1 MSTSALAGC
10 DGRAADSASAC
21 SQNATLTYP
30 RGMQVIERGW
40 VSSNSIVFTDP
51 ADADGSSSGAEG
63 TIGTIGSVVDTGY
76 VRHAAQTVELVR
88 HALAGAPLKRIV
100 NTHTHSDHIGGNAAL
115 RAAWPDVNITIPA
128 GDAGIVSRWDETALH
143 LSTMG
148 QDCERFAFD
157 STYTDADVLMLGGL
171 SWRAIGSPGHHMA
184 SLMLYS
190 EQARIL
196 ISADALWENGFG
208 VIFPEIDGDP
218 ASQGGAFAAQR
229 ATLEAIAKLDVT
241 TVIPGH
247 GAPFGNLHA
256 ALDRAQSRLD
266 YFIANPERH
275 ARNGL
280 KVTLAFLLMI
290 EQRIGL
296 DTLPDRL
303 AALPLAA
310 RINLD
315 HYQLEPRPLAEFVV
329 SELEKS
335 AVARRAEG
343 WLIAK

>member
-1 MSTSALAGC
+1 MATSSRVGF
-10 DGRAADSASAC
+10 
-21 SQNATLTYP
+21 TYP
-30 RGMQVIERGW
+30 PGMQVFERGW
-40 VSSNSIVFTDP
+40 VSSNNIVFTDRG
-51 ADADGSSSGAEG
+51 DADDGS
-63 TIGTIGSVVDTGY
+63 IGTIKPKNIVGTIVDTGY
-76 VRHAAQTVELVR
+76 IRHAALTVALVR
-88 HALAGAPLKRIV
+88 DALAGAPLKRIV

-115 RAAWPDVNITIPA
+115 RAAWPDLNITIPA
-128 GDAGIVSRWDETALH
+128 GDAGIVARWDETALH

-148 QDCERFAFD
+148 QECERFGFD
-157 STYTDADVLMLGGL
+157 STYTDADVLTLGGL

-184 SLMLYS
+184 SLVLYC
-190 EQARIL
+190 EEARIL

-229 ATLEAIAKLDVT
+229 ATLEGIAGLDVA

-247 GAPFGNLHA
+247 GAPFGNMHA

-290 EQRIGL
+290 EQRIRL
-296 DTLPDRL
+296 DALPQRL
-303 AALPLAA
+303 ANLPLAA
-310 RINLD
+310 RINHD
-315 HYQLEPRPLAEFVV
+315 HYQLEPGPLAEFAV

-335 AVARRAEG
+335 AVAERAGG